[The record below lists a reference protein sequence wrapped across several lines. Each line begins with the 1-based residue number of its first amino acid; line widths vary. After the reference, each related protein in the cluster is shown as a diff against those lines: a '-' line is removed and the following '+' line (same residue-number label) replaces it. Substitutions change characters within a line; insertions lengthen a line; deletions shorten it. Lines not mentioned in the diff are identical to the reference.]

1 MKKILAL
8 PLLLLSFAASAG
20 LTSDA
25 TSSAGFN
32 QLTEAQKAEVIKTIA
47 QQAESNR
54 DSPAITNVIPDPDGV
69 ERWTKIGTS
78 VAAGLGAAARELNV
92 GVNEFA
98 KSPVGQLT
106 TVLIVWK
113 LIGAQLIHVLGG
125 ILVWIVGIIA
135 IRHIISRQTPDQIV
149 YSSTDKNIF
158 GNYVIVKRNKHS
170 LNHDE
175 AGGYVIGYV
184 VVLVFG
190 LMTMFTF

>member
-1 MKKILAL
+1 MKKLLAL

-25 TSSAGFN
+25 TSSAGFS
-32 QLTEAQKAEVIKTIA
+32 QLTEAQKAEVIKTIT

-54 DSPAITNVIPDPDGV
+54 TSPATTSVIPDPEGV
-69 ERWTKIGTS
+69 ERWAKIGTS

-125 ILVWIVGIIA
+125 ILVWIIGIIT
-135 IRHIISRQTPDQIV
+135 IRNIMNRRIPDKIV

-158 GNYVIVKRNKHS
+158 GNYVIVKRDKQP
-170 LNHDE
+170 LNDDE
-175 AGGYVIGYV
+175 AGGYIFCGAI
-184 VVLVFG
+184 VLVLG
-190 LMTMFTF
+190 LVTVFSF